1 MKNLLVKSGVTLL
14 AVGLISSANAY
25 EAGDFI
31 VRAGA
36 AMVDPN
42 ENSGTISP
50 AAISPAGEV
59 GIDDDIQLGLTGTY
73 MFTDNIGLEL
83 LAATPFTHTISLEGD
98 LAGLGSLAT
107 AKHLPPTIS
116 LQYFF
121 NNDSNFTPYI
131 GAGVNYT
138 MMLETEITSNGEAVL
153 GSLGIT
159 DTSIDADDSVGLSL
173 QAGLDMALTDNI
185 ILGAA
190 VWYMDIET
198 EIEVANAVKVD
209 LDIDPW
215 VYMVSVG
222 YKF

>member
-1 MKNLLVKSGVTLL
+1 MKNLLVKSGVALL

-215 VYMVSVG
+215 VYMISVG

>member
-1 MKNLLVKSGVTLL
+1 MKNLLVKSGVVLL
-14 AVGLISSANAY
+14 AAGLISSANAY

-42 ENSGTISP
+42 EKSGTISP

-59 GIDDDIQLGLTGTY
+59 GIDDDLQLGLTGTY

-121 NNDSNFTPYI
+121 NNDSSFTPYI

>member
-1 MKNLLVKSGVTLL
+1 MKNQLVKSGVALL

-59 GIDDDIQLGLTGTY
+59 GIDDDLQLGLTGTY

-121 NNDSNFTPYI
+121 NNDSSFTPYI

>member
-1 MKNLLVKSGVTLL
+1 MKNLLVKSGVALL

-59 GIDDDIQLGLTGTY
+59 GIDDDLQLGLTGTY
-73 MFTDNIGLEL
+73 MVTDNIGLEL

>member
-1 MKNLLVKSGVTLL
+1 MKNLLVKSGVALL

>member
-1 MKNLLVKSGVTLL
+1 MKNLLVKSGVALL

-42 ENSGTISP
+42 ESSGTVSP

-59 GIDDDIQLGLTGTY
+59 GIDSDVQLGLTGTY
-73 MFTDNIGLEL
+73 MFTDSIGLEL

-121 NNDSNFTPYI
+121 NNDSSFTPYI

-198 EIEVANAVKVD
+198 EIEVANAVKVE

>member
-1 MKNLLVKSGVTLL
+1 MKKLLVKIGVALL
-14 AVGLISSANAY
+14 AAGLISSANAY

-59 GIDDDIQLGLTGTY
+59 GIDDDLQLGLTGTY

>member
-1 MKNLLVKSGVTLL
+1 MKNLLVKSGVALL

-59 GIDDDIQLGLTGTY
+59 GIDDDLQLGLTGTY

-121 NNDSNFTPYI
+121 NNDSSFTPYI

-153 GSLGIT
+153 DSLGIT

>member
-1 MKNLLVKSGVTLL
+1 MENLLIKSCVALL
-14 AVGLISSANAY
+14 AVGLISNASAY

-36 AMVDPN
+36 AMVDPQ
-42 ENSGTISP
+42 ESSGTISP
-50 AAISPAGEV
+50 ATISPAGEV
-59 GIDDDIQLGLTGTY
+59 GIDNDVQLGLTGTY
-73 MFTDNIGLEL
+73 MVTDNIGIEL
-83 LAATPFTHTISLEGD
+83 LAATPFTHTITLEGD

-107 AKHLPPTIS
+107 AKHLPPTVS

-121 NNDSNFTPYI
+121 NNDSSFTPYI

-159 DTSIDADDSVGLSL
+159 DTSVEADDSVGLSL

-198 EIEVANAVKVD
+198 EIEVANAVTVD

-215 VYMVSVG
+215 VYMLSVG

>member
-1 MKNLLVKSGVTLL
+1 MKKLLVKSGVALL
-14 AVGLISSANAY
+14 AAGLISSANAY

-59 GIDDDIQLGLTGTY
+59 GIDDDLQLGLTGTY

>member
-1 MKNLLVKSGVTLL
+1 MKNLLVKSGVALV
-14 AVGLISSANAY
+14 AAGLISSANAY

-36 AMVDPN
+36 AMVDPS

-59 GIDDDIQLGLTGTY
+59 GIDDDLQLGLTGTY
-73 MFTDNIGLEL
+73 MVTDNIGIEL
-83 LAATPFTHTISLEGD
+83 LAATPFTHTVSLDGD

-159 DTSIDADDSVGLSL
+159 DTSVDADDSVGLAL
-173 QAGLDMALTDNI
+173 QGGLDMALTDNI

-215 VYMVSVG
+215 VYMLSVG

>member
-1 MKNLLVKSGVTLL
+1 MNNLLMKSGVALL
-14 AVGLISSANAY
+14 AIGLISSANAY

-59 GIDDDIQLGLTGTY
+59 GIDDDLQLGLTGTY

>member
-1 MKNLLVKSGVTLL
+1 MKNLLVKSGVALL
-14 AVGLISSANAY
+14 AIGLISNANAY

-121 NNDSNFTPYI
+121 NNDSSFTPYI

>member
-1 MKNLLVKSGVTLL
+1 
-14 AVGLISSANAY
+14 
-25 EAGDFI
+25 
-31 VRAGA
+31 
-36 AMVDPN
+36 
-42 ENSGTISP
+42 
-50 AAISPAGEV
+50 
-59 GIDDDIQLGLTGTY
+59 
-73 MFTDNIGLEL
+73 
-83 LAATPFTHTISLEGD
+83 
-98 LAGLGSLAT
+98 
-107 AKHLPPTIS
+107 
-116 LQYFF
+116 
-121 NNDSNFTPYI
+121 
-131 GAGVNYT
+131 
-138 MMLETEITSNGEAVL
+138 VL

>member
-1 MKNLLVKSGVTLL
+1 MKNLLVKSGVALL

-50 AAISPAGEV
+50 AAVSPAGEV
-59 GIDDDIQLGLTGTY
+59 DIDDDLQLGLTGTY
-73 MFTDNIGLEL
+73 MVTDNIGLEL

-121 NNDSNFTPYI
+121 NNDSSFTPYI

>member
-1 MKNLLVKSGVTLL
+1 MKTLLVRSGAVLL
-14 AVGLISSANAY
+14 AAGLISSANAY

-50 AAISPAGEV
+50 AAVSPAGEV
-59 GIDDDIQLGLTGTY
+59 GIDDDLQLGLTGTY

-121 NNDSNFTPYI
+121 NNDSSFTPYI

>member
-1 MKNLLVKSGVTLL
+1 MKNLLVKSGVALL

-59 GIDDDIQLGLTGTY
+59 GIDDDLQLGLTGTY

-83 LAATPFTHTISLEGD
+83 LAATPFTHTIGLEGD
-98 LAGLGSLAT
+98 LAGLGTLAT

-121 NNDSNFTPYI
+121 NNDSSFTPYI

>member
-1 MKNLLVKSGVTLL
+1 MKNLLVKSGVALL
-14 AVGLISSANAY
+14 AAGLISSANAY

-83 LAATPFTHTISLEGD
+83 LVATPFTHEMTLEGD
-98 LAGLGSLAT
+98 LAGLGSIAT

-121 NNDSNFTPYI
+121 NNNSSFTPYV

-138 MMLETEITSNGEAVL
+138 MMLETETTSNGDAVL
-153 GSLGIT
+153 ASLGIT
-159 DTSIDADDSVGLSL
+159 DTSVEADDSVGLSL

-215 VYMVSVG
+215 VYMLSVG

>member
-1 MKNLLVKSGVTLL
+1 MKNLLVKSGVALL

-73 MFTDNIGLEL
+73 MVTDNIGLEL

-153 GSLGIT
+153 DSLGIT

>member
-1 MKNLLVKSGVTLL
+1 MENLLIKSCVALL
-14 AVGLISSANAY
+14 AVGLISNASAY

-36 AMVDPN
+36 AMVDPQ
-42 ENSGTISP
+42 ESSGTISP
-50 AAISPAGEV
+50 ASISLAGEV
-59 GIDDDIQLGLTGTY
+59 GIDNDVQLGLTGTY
-73 MFTDNIGLEL
+73 MVTDNIGIEL
-83 LAATPFTHTISLEGD
+83 LAATPFTHTITLEGD

-107 AKHLPPTIS
+107 AKHLPPTVS

-121 NNDSNFTPYI
+121 NNDSSFTPYI

-159 DTSIDADDSVGLSL
+159 DTSVEADDSVGLSL

-198 EIEVANAVKVD
+198 EIEVANAVTVD
-209 LDIDPW
+209 LDIDP
-215 VYMVSVG
+215 
-222 YKF
+222 

>member
-1 MKNLLVKSGVTLL
+1 MKKLLVKSGIALL
-14 AVGLISSANAY
+14 AAGLISSANAY

-59 GIDDDIQLGLTGTY
+59 GIDDDLQLGLTGTY

-121 NNDSNFTPYI
+121 NNDSSFTPYI

>member
-1 MKNLLVKSGVTLL
+1 
-14 AVGLISSANAY
+14 
-25 EAGDFI
+25 
-31 VRAGA
+31 
-36 AMVDPN
+36 
-42 ENSGTISP
+42 
-50 AAISPAGEV
+50 
-59 GIDDDIQLGLTGTY
+59 

>member
-1 MKNLLVKSGVTLL
+1 MNNLLMKSGVALL
-14 AVGLISSANAY
+14 AIGLISSANAY

-50 AAISPAGEV
+50 AAVSPAGEV
-59 GIDDDIQLGLTGTY
+59 DIDDDLQLGLTGTY
-73 MFTDNIGLEL
+73 MVTDNIGLEL

-121 NNDSNFTPYI
+121 NNDSSFTPYI

-153 GSLGIT
+153 DSLGIT